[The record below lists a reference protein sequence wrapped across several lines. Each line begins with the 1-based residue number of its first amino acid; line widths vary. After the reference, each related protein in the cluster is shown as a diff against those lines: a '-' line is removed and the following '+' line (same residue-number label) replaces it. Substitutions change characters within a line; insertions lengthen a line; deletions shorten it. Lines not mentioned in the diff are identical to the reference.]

1 MTSIRSVMG
10 LLSLLM
16 LVGCAEYE
24 GDPRFGEAV
33 RNNIALHSVT
43 PPGQG
48 STAPTALDGAPTKAA
63 MDNYIYSYL
72 HPQSL
77 SSSLS
82 VGMGAAAAGAGPT
95 AAPVANP
102 TGSY

>member
-1 MTSIRSVMG
+1 MG

-95 AAPVANP
+95 AAPVTNP